1 MDKKLKMSLGLGGP
15 SIIMIFVIL
24 CLTTLGV
31 LSLTTANADW
41 KLTTKN
47 ANFLTSYYDA
57 DSAVEAWLADVD
69 ATLKSGKKLD
79 SNTLSIPVSSL
90 QDLVVVIKVN
100 GTNYK
105 VISQKLVP
113 NSQWNYEEYQNKF
126 SDILSN

>member
-24 CLTTLGV
+24 CLTTLGI

-57 DSAVEAWLADVD
+57 DSEVETWLADVD

-90 QDLVVVIKVN
+90 QDLVVVIEVN

-105 VISQKLVP
+105 VVSQKLVP
-113 NSQWNYEEYQNKF
+113 NNQWNYEEYQNKF
-126 SDILSN
+126 SDILLN